1 MKLWEPTPERAAG
14 TQLAAFMRAHG
25 FSDYRALHAWS
36 IAQPEAFWPALWDEL
51 GIIGERGERVLDTAE
66 GRRGSM
72 SDVRFFPDAR
82 LSFAE
87 NLLRRRDDA
96 TAIIH
101 LPADGG
107 RRTLTFGELAAAVGR
122 CAAYLRSLGIG
133 PGDRVVAAL
142 PNGPEALIAMLG
154 ANSVGAIGSLCD
166 LELGLDAVVD
176 RFGQIEPRVLF
187 AAGRREAIAGLCA
200 RLPTV
205 EHAITDFDFPDAP
218 LGFERMPFNAPAFIL
233 YTSGTTGLP
242 KCIVHN
248 TGGQLLQLAKENR
261 LHYDLRRDDRWFYQT
276 STGWNMWYWTA
287 IALAAGATII
297 LREGSPLRPKATAL
311 FELAAAERLTHLGI
325 SPPFLAACRDGK
337 LTAPPLPELRAVM
350 STGSPLSPALSEYV
364 YRSIKADVHL
374 ISLSGGTEINGCFAT
389 GDPTGAVHAGELQV
403 AALGMATAVF
413 DDAGHAITGARG
425 ELVCTAPFPS
435 QPVGF
440 WGDHDRARYRAT
452 YFERYPGAWHH
463 GDFAEV
469 TPTGYVIHGRSDATL
484 KPSGHRIGTAEI
496 YRQLE
501 TLPAIADAVAVGQQW
516 RDDIRIILFVVL
528 AEGHVLDEKAIRTAL
543 LRASPHHVPART
555 IVVPAVP
562 YTRSGKKAEIAVRQ
576 VIHGEPVTSE
586 SALAN
591 PECLAAFKDL
601 PSLLR

>member
-1 MKLWEPTPERAAG
+1 MTLWEPTPERAAG

-25 FSDYRALHAWS
+25 FADYRALHAWS
-36 IAQPEAFWPALWDEL
+36 VAQPEAFWPALWDEL
-51 GIIGERGERVLDTAE
+51 GIIGDRGERVLD
-66 GRRGSM
+66 RGAALI
-72 SDVRFFPDAR
+72 DARFFPDAR

-96 TAIIH
+96 IAIVH
-101 LPADGG
+101 VAADGA
-107 RRTLTFGELAAAVGR
+107 RRTLTFSELAAAVGR
-122 CAAYLRSLGIG
+122 CAAHLRSLGIG
-133 PGDRVVAAL
+133 PGDRVVGAL
-142 PNGPEALIAMLG
+142 PNGPEAVIAMLG
-154 ANSVGAIGSLCD
+154 ANCVGAIGSLCD
-166 LELGLDAVVD
+166 LDLGIDAVVD

-187 AAGRREAIAGLCA
+187 ARTNGDGDRLCA

-218 LGFERMPFNAPAFIL
+218 LAFERMPFNAPAFIL

-261 LHYDLRRDDRWFYQT
+261 LHYDLRRGDRWFYQT
-276 STGWNMWYWTA
+276 STGWNMWYWSA
-287 IALAAGATII
+287 IALAAEATIV

-311 FELAAAERLTHLGI
+311 FDLAAAERLTHLGI

-337 LTAPPLPELRAVM
+337 LSAPALPALRAVM
-350 STGSPLSPALSEYV
+350 ATGSPLSPALSEYV
-364 YRSIKADVHL
+364 YRAIKADVHL

-403 AALGMATAVF
+403 PALGMATAVF
-413 DDAGHAITGARG
+413 DDAGHAIVGARG
-425 ELVCTAPFPS
+425 ELVCTEPFPS

-440 WGDHDRARYRAT
+440 WGDHDRTRYRAT

-528 AEGHVLDEKAIRTAL
+528 TEGHALDEKAIRAAL
-543 LRASPHHVPART
+543 VRASPYHVPAR
-555 IVVPAVP
+555 IVVVPAVP

-576 VIHGEPVTSE
+576 VIHGEPVPSE

-591 PECLAAFKDL
+591 PECLAAFRDL
-601 PSLLR
+601 PSLAR